1 LILMTVMLLLG
12 IPIGT
17 DTRSI
22 RLAKVRAWLTAIGDE
37 ALPLAFLTTRGYFN
51 IVYFHYYDSVR
62 WKYCM
67 VAVDQNCF
75 QASFFGFLTA
85 RFFVKYV

>member
-1 LILMTVMLLLG
+1 MVFCKSFFPFWSEKNIDVSFLRLNLILMTVMLLLG

-22 RLAKVRAWLTAIGDE
+22 RLAKVRAWLTAIGAE

-51 IVYFHYYDSVR
+51 NVYF
-62 WKYCM
+62 
-67 VAVDQNCF
+67 
-75 QASFFGFLTA
+75 LL
-85 RFFVKYV
+85 